1 MKSNLGKSI
10 LVYTLSNLM
19 SSALPFLF
27 LPFLTFY
34 LSAEDYG
41 ILSNLTGFLAIVMPV
56 IGINF
61 VSAFSRQYYK
71 SELDI
76 KSYVRTGISIQFG
89 LSLFISFLFLIF
101 ENYIKNKTGIDIIF
115 IRLTSLYCLVFG
127 LSEIILTQ
135 WRLENKIW
143 NFAIYRVARTLFEIG
158 LTIFLI
164 VSLGMNYK
172 GRIIGIFLATA
183 IGFIPILILFF
194 KKGYLSFSFN
204 FNHAKHIFRFGIP
217 LIPHALGASIIVFS
231 DKIVITNLINIEANG
246 IYSVA
251 FQVALIIG
259 LIQNSFNQAWVPW
272 FYNSL
277 SNKGDEIKKEIVKLT
292 YLYYLGLLVL
302 TILLV
307 IGTPYIFMLLDK
319 EFYLGRD
326 LVAFIA
332 FGFMFNGMYKMVVNY
347 LFYTEKTIIIGSIT
361 IVSALM
367 NIILNIFL
375 VDSYGLKGAAIAT
388 SFTFL
393 IQFILVW
400 FFAQKFFPMPWIN
413 FRK

>member
-1 MKSNLGKSI
+1 MKANLGKSI
-10 LVYTLSNLM
+10 LVYTLSNLL

-71 SELDI
+71 NNLDI
-76 KSYVRTGISIQFG
+76 KSYVQTGSSIQFG
-89 LSLFISFLFLIF
+89 LSLLISFLFLIF
-101 ENYIKNKTGIDIIF
+101 ENYIENKTGIDIIF
-115 IRLTSLYCLVFG
+115 IRLTGLYCLVFG

-143 NFAIYRVARTLFEIG
+143 NFAIYRVTRTLFEIG

-172 GRIIGIFLATA
+172 GRIIGIFLATS
-183 IGFIPILILFF
+183 IGFIPILFLFL

-204 FNHAKHIFRFGIP
+204 INHAKHIFRFGVP

-277 SNKGDEIKKEIVKLT
+277 TNKGDEIKKEIVKLT
-292 YLYYLGLLVL
+292 YLYYLALLVL

-307 IGTPYIFMLLDK
+307 IGTPYIFMVLDK

>member
-1 MKSNLGKSI
+1 M
-10 LVYTLSNLM
+10 
-19 SSALPFLF
+19 
-27 LPFLTFY
+27 
-34 LSAEDYG
+34 
-41 ILSNLTGFLAIVMPV
+41 
-56 IGINF
+56 
-61 VSAFSRQYYK
+61 
-71 SELDI
+71 
-76 KSYVRTGISIQFG
+76 
-89 LSLFISFLFLIF
+89 
-101 ENYIKNKTGIDIIF
+101 
-115 IRLTSLYCLVFG
+115 
-127 LSEIILTQ
+127 
-135 WRLENKIW
+135 
-143 NFAIYRVARTLFEIG
+143 
-158 LTIFLI
+158 
-164 VSLGMNYK
+164 
-172 GRIIGIFLATA
+172 
-183 IGFIPILILFF
+183 
-194 KKGYLSFSFN
+194 
-204 FNHAKHIFRFGIP
+204 
-217 LIPHALGASIIVFS
+217 
-231 DKIVITNLINIEANG
+231 
-246 IYSVA
+246 A

-277 SNKGDEIKKEIVKLT
+277 TNKGGEIKKEIVKLT
-292 YLYYLGLLVL
+292 YLYYLALLVL

-307 IGTPYIFMLLDK
+307 IGTPYIFMVLDK